1 MLIRNRIRDIWRW
14 LDDLGRDVRHAVRG
28 LRRNPGFTATVVVVL
43 AVGIGVTTATFG
55 IVYGVLLRPLPYPD
69 PDAIVHVGEVR
80 EGQSGSS
87 LFLTNTM
94 LPRIREEASSFE
106 HLAAYEERSL
116 DWLSPAG
123 AMTLNG
129 ATVSPSLFPL
139 LRAVPHLGR
148 HFTEEEALSEAVGVL
163 AEGFFFPSREAEFWT
178 PFVIPLF
185 AQPGPGDQ
193 AQSGR
198 ARPEARPP
206 GRTTVTS

>member
-1 MLIRNRIRDIWRW
+1 MLIRDRTRDIWRW

-148 HFTEEEALSEAVGVL
+148 HFTEEEALSGADRVILLSHGAWRRHFGSDPDIVGTVLEFGDEMSHRGRRARRGVL
-163 AEGFFFPSREAEFWT
+163 LSE
-178 PFVIPLF
+178 
-185 AQPGPGDQ
+185 PGG
-193 AQSGR
+193 
-198 ARPEARPP
+198 
-206 GRTTVTS
+206 